1 MADKPRDD
9 DGNFLEYVKA
19 AFRIPGNV
27 MIFGGSLIGA
37 LFSPDPMAFGALV
50 LAVEGAYLGMLTA
63 IPGFRLAIDAR
74 IAGAKAAEP
83 PAPADW
89 RAIATSLPA
98 ASAARFNRLRGRC
111 LEMRRLAKA
120 VQVADGQTSDVVG
133 SLRTSGLDQL
143 LWGFLRLLRQHAAL
157 EQLLQQLDPVA
168 LKARLAEIEKG
179 LADATAAKDERL
191 VASFTARRET
201 AQARLDYHDR
211 TRKDANFLAAE
222 LDRVEDKIL
231 ALSEM
236 AVNQHDPNVLSAE
249 IDAAASSM
257 QATESSL
264 ANLGIVSVATPSL
277 GVPEILDGP
286 TANEPII
293 SGDPSRRLRTR

>member
-1 MADKPRDD
+1 MAEKPRDD
-9 DGNFLEYVKA
+9 DGNFFDYVKA

-27 MIFGGSLIGA
+27 MVFGGAMIGA
-37 LFSPDPMAFGALV
+37 AFSPDPLAFSALV
-50 LAVEGAYLGMLTA
+50 VAAEGAYLGMLTA
-63 IPGFRLAIDAR
+63 LPKFRLAIDAR
-74 IAGAKAAEP
+74 IAGAKASAP

-89 RAIATSLPA
+89 RAIATGLPA
-98 ASAARFNRLRGRC
+98 ASAARFARLRARC
-111 LEMRRLAKA
+111 LEMRRLATA
-120 VQVADGQTSDVVG
+120 VQQADNQTADVVG

-157 EQLLQQLDPVA
+157 SQLLTQLDPVA
-168 LKARLAEIEKG
+168 LKARVAEIDAG
-179 LADATAAKDERL
+179 LAAAKTAKDERL
-191 VASFTARRET
+191 IASYTARRET
-201 AQARLDYHDR
+201 AQARVDYHDR
-211 TRKDANFLAAE
+211 TEKDANFLAAE

-264 ANLGIVSVATPSL
+264 ANIGISTMGTPSV

-286 TANEPII
+286 SSTEPVI
-293 SGDPSRRLRTR
+293 SADPARRLRTR

>member
-1 MADKPRDD
+1 M
-9 DGNFLEYVKA
+9 V
-19 AFRIPGNV
+19 
-27 MIFGGSLIGA
+27 FGGAMIGA
-37 LFSPDPMAFGALV
+37 AFSPDPLAFGALV
-50 LAVEGAYLGMLTA
+50 VAVEGAYLGMLTA
-63 IPGFRLAIDAR
+63 LPKFRLAIDSR

-83 PAPADW
+83 AAPADW
-89 RAIATSLPA
+89 RAIMTGLPA
-98 ASAARFNRLRGRC
+98 ASAARFSRLRSRC
-111 LEMRRLAKA
+111 LEMRRLANA
-120 VQVADGQTSDVVG
+120 VQAADNQTADVVG

-157 EQLLQQLDPVA
+157 TQLLTQLDPAA
-168 LKARLAEIEKG
+168 LKARVDEIDRG
-179 LADATAAKDERL
+179 LAAAKAAKDERL
-191 VASFTARRET
+191 EASYAARRET
-201 AQARLDYHDR
+201 AQARVDYHDR
-211 TRKDANFLAAE
+211 TLKDANFLAAE

-264 ANLGIVSVATPSL
+264 ANIGISTMATPSV

-286 TANEPII
+286 SSTEPII
-293 SGDPSRRLRTR
+293 TGDPSRRLRAR

>member
-1 MADKPRDD
+1 MADAPRDD
-9 DGNFLEYVKA
+9 DGNFFDYVKA

-27 MIFGGSLIGA
+27 MVFGGAMIGA
-37 LFSPDPMAFGALV
+37 AFSPDPLAFSALV
-50 LAVEGAYLGMLTA
+50 MAAEGAYLGMLTA
-63 IPGFRLAIDAR
+63 LPKFRLAIDAR

-89 RAIATSLPA
+89 RAIASGLPA
-98 ASAARFNRLRGRC
+98 ASAARFSRLRARC
-111 LEMRRLAKA
+111 LEMRRLATA
-120 VQVADGQTSDVVG
+120 VQAADNQTADVVG

-157 EQLLQQLDPVA
+157 TQLLTQLDPA
-168 LKARLAEIEKG
+168 GLKARVDEIDRG
-179 LADATAAKDERL
+179 LASAKAAGDERL
-191 VASFTARRET
+191 AASFAARRET
-201 AQARLDYHDR
+201 AQARVDYHDR
-211 TRKDANFLAAE
+211 TQKDASFLSAE

-264 ANLGIVSVATPSL
+264 ANIGISTMGTPNL

-286 TANEPII
+286 SSTEPVV
-293 SGDPSRRLRTR
+293 SADSARRLRTR

>member
-1 MADKPRDD
+1 MADSSRDD
-9 DGNFLEYVKA
+9 DGNFFDYVKA

-27 MIFGGSLIGA
+27 MVFGGAMIGA
-37 LFSPDPMAFGALV
+37 VFSPDPLAFSALV
-50 LAVEGAYLGMLTA
+50 VAVEGAYLGMLTA
-63 IPGFRLAIDAR
+63 LPKFRLAIDAR
-74 IAGAKAAEP
+74 VAGAKAGEP

-89 RAIATSLPA
+89 RAISNGLPA
-98 ASAARFNRLRGRC
+98 ASAARFSRLRSRC
-111 LEMRRLAKA
+111 LEMRRLATA
-120 VQVADGQTSDVVG
+120 VQAADGQTADVVG

-157 EQLLQQLDPVA
+157 TQLLTQLDPAA
-168 LKARLAEIEKG
+168 LKARLDEIDKG
-179 LADATAAKDERL
+179 LASATAAKDERL
-191 VASFTARRET
+191 VASYTARRET
-201 AQARLDYHDR
+201 AQTRVDYHDR
-211 TRKDANFLAAE
+211 TLKDANFLSAE

-264 ANLGIVSVATPSL
+264 ANIGISAIGTPGL

-286 TANEPII
+286 SSTEPVIT
-293 SGDPSRRLRTR
+293 GDPSSRLRTR